1 MTDTGGSIKR
11 IESLERKIIAQ
22 ERRIRSLKVNTAYHM
37 KRLNLEIAQL
47 KRAQPHV
54 TFEEIPND
62 PPQD

>member
-1 MTDTGGSIKR
+1 MSDTGGNITR
-11 IESLERKIIAQ
+11 IENLERKVLAQ
-22 ERRIRSLKVNTAYHM
+22 ERQIRSLKVNAAYHN

-54 TFEEIPND
+54 TFEEIPDD

>member
-1 MTDTGGSIKR
+1 MTDSVKR
-11 IESLERKIIAQ
+11 IENLERKILAQ
-22 ERRIRSLKVNTAYHM
+22 ERQLRTQKVNAAYHM

-62 PPQD
+62 PPQE

>member
-1 MTDTGGSIKR
+1 MTDSIKR
-11 IESLERKIIAQ
+11 IETLERKIIAQ
-22 ERRIRSLKVNTAYHM
+22 ERQLRSQKVNFVYHM

-62 PPQD
+62 QPQE